1 MWVVP
6 CDIDLRTKN
15 YPFEVFIQDTMAL
28 IASKVIDRP
37 LGIVR
42 DQCHFDKEA
51 LLIFDNKNL
60 VCITISIENMYGST
74 TYGKVPF
81 IDVNVFGKPSNYYH
95 GIFIQDMFVL

>member
-1 MWVVP
+1 MVVP
-6 CDIDLRTKN
+6 CDVDSHTNN

-51 LLIFDNKNL
+51 LLIFDNKDL
-60 VCITISIENMYGST
+60 FCITISIENMYGCT
-74 TYGKVPF
+74 TYEKLPF
-81 IDVNVFGKPSNYYH
+81 IDINFSGKPSNSYRCV
-95 GIFIQDMFVL
+95 FIQDMLVL